1 MTADELA
8 ARVVVVAG
16 ERPELASVVAAGVAA
31 GASIAIVSRTLGDDL
46 DGDVRFRADP
56 TDLAVWDRV
65 AMHVEQHLGPVDGVV
80 TDAEAVDVVTATF
93 ATDLARRGHG
103 AVVVAGPGE
112 PAEQALRRSL
122 GTRRAAPAPPRP
134 GAAGR

>member
-8 ARVVVVAG
+8 GRVVVVAG
-16 ERPELASVVAAGVAA
+16 ERPELASVVAAAAA
-31 GASIAIVSRTLGDDL
+31 GGALVAVVSRTLGDDIQA
-46 DGDVRFRADP
+46 DVRFRADP
-56 TDLAVWDRV
+56 TDPAVWDRV

-80 TDAEAVDVVTATF
+80 TDAEAVDAVTATF

-103 AVVVAGPGE
+103 AVVVAGQDEPGE
-112 PAEQALRRSL
+112 RVLSRSL